1 MNPGIY
7 IVHFES
13 GSKRAAM
20 PGVVTVENDRVTGGD
35 SAYVYVGR
43 VSKPRRTASRPSSS
57 ASPRHEPGAD
67 SVFGDLEEF
76 NVATKG
82 RFTEDSFEL
91 RGHLEGEAGAPIAL
105 HGRRKVGLE

>member
-13 GSKRAAM
+13 GSKRAAL
-20 PGVVTVENDRVTGGD
+20 PGIVTVENDRITGGD

-43 VSKPRRTASRPSSS
+43 VGQSANGEASVEFRV
-57 ASPRHEPGAD
+57 ARHEPGAD

-82 RFTEDSFEL
+82 KFTEDSFEL

>member
-13 GSKRAAM
+13 GSKRAAL
-20 PGVVTVENDRVTGGD
+20 PGVVTVTDDHVTGGD
-35 SAYVYVGR
+35 PAYVYVGR
-43 VSKPRRTASRPSSS
+43 IASAASGESSVEFRVT
-57 ASPRHEPGAD
+57 RHEPGAD

-82 RFTEDSFEL
+82 KFTEDSFEL
-91 RGHLEGEAGAPIAL
+91 RGNLEGESGAPIAL
-105 HGRRKVGLE
+105 HGRRKVGLG